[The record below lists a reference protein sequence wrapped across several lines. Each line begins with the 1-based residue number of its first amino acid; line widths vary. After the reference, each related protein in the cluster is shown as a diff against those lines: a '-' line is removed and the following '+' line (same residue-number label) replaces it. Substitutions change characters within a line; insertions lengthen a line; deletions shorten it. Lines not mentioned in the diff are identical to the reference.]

1 MSGDGILLLLM
12 PLLLGAT
19 LFLLAWAVGL
29 LLVDL
34 IHWFIAS

>member
-1 MSGDGILLLLM
+1 MSDGILLLLM
-12 PLLLGAT
+12 PLFLGAG

-34 IHWFIAS
+34 VEWLLS